1 MVRNTILAEFDFI
14 IDLDLAMI
22 KFIRDNYNNPEYV
35 NQDIIN
41 ITDDNVLIYK
51 LLHRATT
58 NPLDLLFNSDIDPTN
73 LYYEILNNDKLLDYA
88 TPADTFG
95 LLITFLREATF
106 IDITVLCKNQVQSDF
121 INKLNSNLKT
131 IIASDKKSI
140 NLDKYTVVYLKYYAN
155 SIEYNNIN
163 GKHIY
168 IANARYNMDEENP
181 KEPKYVIS
189 NLIADTNIIHTM
201 DLYTKIKYTGKEM

>member
-1 MVRNTILAEFDFI
+1 MVKNTILVEFDFI

-22 KFIRDNYNNPEYV
+22 KFIRDNYNNHDYI

-41 ITDDNVLIYK
+41 ITDDNALIYK
-51 LLHRATT
+51 LLHRKSI
-58 NPLDLLFNSDIDPTN
+58 NPLEILFDDDIDPTN
-73 LYYEILNNDKLLDYA
+73 LYYEILDNDKLLEYA

-106 IDITVLCKNQVQSDF
+106 IDITILCKNEEQRNF
-121 INKLNSNLKT
+121 INKLNSNLKI
-131 IIASDKKSI
+131 IIAKNKKSI
-140 NLDKYTVVYLKYYAN
+140 DLDKYTVIYLKYYIN

-168 IANARYNMDEENP
+168 IANARYNMDETNP
-181 KEPKYVIS
+181 KEPIYAIS

-201 DLYTKIKYTGKEM
+201 DLYTKIKYVGKEV

>member
-1 MVRNTILAEFDFI
+1 MVRNTILVEFDFI

-35 NQDIIN
+35 NQDTIN

-51 LLHRATT
+51 LLYRNTI
-58 NPLDLLFNSDIDPTN
+58 NPLELLFNNDIDPTN
-73 LYYEILNNDKLLDYA
+73 LYYEILDNDKLLDYA

-106 IDITVLCKNQVQSDF
+106 IDITILCKNEEQRNF

-131 IIASDKKSI
+131 IIANNKKSI
-140 NLDKYTVVYLKYYAN
+140 DLDKYTVVYLKYYVNA
-155 SIEYNNIN
+155 IEYDNIN

-168 IANARYNMDEENP
+168 IANARYNMDETNP
-181 KEPKYVIS
+181 KEPIYAIS

-201 DLYTKIKYTGKEM
+201 DLYTKIKYVGKEV